1 MTEIH
6 GPPINVHLPDDLTI
20 PQFFLDSAHSLRPK
34 RPLGVPWMIDDKT
47 GRKIGYEELR
57 ARTHGLA
64 NALSMRYG
72 IGVYIQH
79 MADYAPVVWAI
90 HRLGAIVSTANPAY
104 TTEEL
109 VYQIELT
116 KATTIIAHSTSL
128 EVAADAARQTG
139 IPYERIVVIGDSPLR
154 QFANV
159 DELVKEGLAA
169 RQHYVER
176 KLRPGEGK
184 TKLAFLNFSSGTT
197 GRPKAVMISHYA
209 PIANAIQLAL
219 HARVGDTDRP
229 RDKQRFRPGDLVS
242 ACLPFYHIYGLVIII
257 HSMLY
262 CGVTLVVVPKFSFVD
277 FLESVS
283 RHRIT
288 HLILTVHG
296 MLVPP
301 IAVLLCKQDI
311 VAKYDLSHVH
321 YIVSGAAPLSGE
333 LVAQLADRFP
343 NAQIGQ
349 GYGLTET
356 STSVSMFSP
365 DRKVG
370 VVGSSGTLAP
380 GITARVV
387 RPDGSLAGVNEPGEL
402 WLKSPALALGYYNNP
417 EATRETFV
425 DGWLRTGDE
434 VRIDKDREIFVLDR
448 LKELIKVRGFQVAP
462 AELEG
467 TLLMHPDI
475 VDACVI
481 PLPDEYNGE
490 VPMAYVVLRPE
501 VDERV
506 RRDPAEATR
515 VKVEIIQHTAE
526 NKVAYKRLAG
536 GVEFTDVIPK
546 NPSGKILRRVL
557 RDRAK
562 EKLAGMKAK
571 L

>member
-1 MTEIH
+1 MGLVSEDE
-6 GPPINVHLPDDLTI
+6 VVVV
-20 PQFFLDSAHSLRPK
+20 FSLNH
-34 RPLGVPWMIDDKT
+34 V
-47 GRKIGYEELR
+47 
-57 ARTHGLA
+57 
-64 NALSMRYG
+64 
-72 IGVYIQH
+72 
-79 MADYAPVVWAI
+79 DYAPVIWAI

-104 TTEEL
+104 TAEEL

-154 QFANV
+154 QFLNV

-229 RDKQRFRPGDLVS
+229 RDKQRFRPGDIVS

-283 RHRIT
+283 RHRVT
-288 HLILTVHG
+288 HL

-301 IAVLLCKQDI
+301 MAVLLCKQDI
-311 VAKYDLSHVH
+311 VTKYDLSHVH

-333 LVAQLADRFP
+333 LVAQLAARFP

-365 DRKVG
+365 DCKVG

-380 GITARVV
+380 GIIARVV

-402 WLKSPALALGYYNNP
+402 WLKSPALALGYYKNP

-434 VRIDKDREIFVLDR
+434 VRIDKDGEIFVLDR

-467 TLLMHPDI
+467 TLLMHPDV

-501 VDERV
+501 VDDRV

-515 VKVEIIQHTAE
+515 VKVEIIKHTAE

-536 GVEFTDVIPK
+536 GVEFTDAIPK